1 MSRASAKAPDTSE
14 SEAKRRRRQKFGKK
28 AVEANVVVG
37 LTEEQRLDAM
47 LGRGYTQGKEDPRLV
62 MEQYCGCCGT
72 EHRHPEL
79 LDCYYLCASCQN
91 ALREP
96 MSKYLSNNHADHY
109 A

>member
-1 MSRASAKAPDTSE
+1 MPESKDSEANSE
-14 SEAKRRRRQKFGKK
+14 SEARRSRKQSKK
-28 AVEANVVVG
+28 NKEGRERGSKKKSGAPEVVG

-47 LGRGYTQGKEDPRLV
+47 LGRGYQAGKEDPRLV

-96 MSKYLSNNHADHY
+96 LGKCV
-109 A
+109 